1 MILEPQSIKILKI
14 NKRAGDIRAIRLDKG
29 SPSFDFE
36 LNVDTKSLVKR
47 ILRMVSSYPSEEGY
61 PELIKLIQ
69 EIESKINH
77 RDVNANNICLTN
89 GALSGLFFA
98 FASLFDKKDIVL
110 INELSFEGFTSVLST
125 LGLIPKVVNYD
136 NFEAIEKIVKES
148 NIKAVI
154 LNSPENPSGKM
165 YKEEFLE
172 FINSLAKKY
181 NPLVVSDEVNN
192 QNVYPPYKFISPSN
206 FINSDRLIS
215 VNSFS
220 KNYFLPGVR
229 LGWVIAREEITKKI
243 KNAMAVSQVSINC
256 PSQVIA
262 YSIVEN
268 CKEELTLFKKELQDK
283 KNEGEKI
290 LKENDISCLQP
301 VTGGTVFFI
310 ETEVNSEKLVNHLLN
325 YCKVGAIPGI
335 YFGEKWKNWLRVGF
349 GAVSS
354 SDFKKAISSIKQA
367 TYDCK

>member
-1 MILEPQSIKILKI
+1 
-14 NKRAGDIRAIRLDKG
+14 
-29 SPSFDFE
+29 
-36 LNVDTKSLVKR
+36 
-47 ILRMVSSYPSEEGY
+47 
-61 PELIKLIQ
+61 
-69 EIESKINH
+69 
-77 RDVNANNICLTN
+77 
-89 GALSGLFFA
+89 
-98 FASLFDKKDIVL
+98 
-110 INELSFEGFTSVLST
+110 
-125 LGLIPKVVNYD
+125 
-136 NFEAIEKIVKES
+136 
-148 NIKAVI
+148 
-154 LNSPENPSGKM
+154 M